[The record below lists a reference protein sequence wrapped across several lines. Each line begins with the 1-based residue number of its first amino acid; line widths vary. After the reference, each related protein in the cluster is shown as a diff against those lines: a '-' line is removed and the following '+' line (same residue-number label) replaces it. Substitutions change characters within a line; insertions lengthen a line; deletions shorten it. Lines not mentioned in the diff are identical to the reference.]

1 MSTRSRAR
9 ALAAEHGLGA
19 VGRIHREHLPV
30 WSPWARYTSVLAV
43 AAALGC
49 AFRDPALSLAI
60 LLAVGVVVYG
70 YAHLSE
76 IAEPA
81 GRRHIAIGERGLIVL
96 SELADPVLL
105 RWSGVDVTL
114 RVPRRRAHRGDAG
127 VNWTETVFYEG
138 FQISGRDVAGRPVT
152 VPIGPFGR
160 RAELVSTVEER
171 TAPAVLRRA
180 RVALASGGR
189 AEFGPVAVTPSGLEL
204 LVGEA
209 MFVAPWS
216 KFRSDGERITP
227 LLPAAVHVHPQLAST
242 PVSRALLQLIE
253 ETRPARESTGEGR

>member
-9 ALAAEHGLGA
+9 ALASEHGLGV

-30 WSPWARYTSVLAV
+30 WSPWARYSSVLAV

-60 LLAVGVVVYG
+60 LLTVGVVVYG

-76 IAEPA
+76 ITEPA
-81 GRRHIAIGERGLIVL
+81 GRRHVVICERGLVVL
-96 SELADPVLL
+96 SELADPVVL

-114 RVPRRRAHRGDAG
+114 RVPGRRAHPGDAG

-138 FQISGRDVAGRPVT
+138 FQVCGRDVAGRPVT
-152 VPIGPFGR
+152 VPVGPFSR
-160 RAELVSTVEER
+160 RADLVSTVEER
-171 TAPAVLRRA
+171 TAPLVLRRA
-180 RVALASGGR
+180 RAAGGR

-216 KFRSDGERITP
+216 KFHSDGERITP
-227 LLPAAVHVHPQLAST
+227 LLPAAVHAHPQLAST
-242 PVSRALLQLIE
+242 PVSRALLTLID
-253 ETRPARESTGEGR
+253 ETRPARESTGDGR